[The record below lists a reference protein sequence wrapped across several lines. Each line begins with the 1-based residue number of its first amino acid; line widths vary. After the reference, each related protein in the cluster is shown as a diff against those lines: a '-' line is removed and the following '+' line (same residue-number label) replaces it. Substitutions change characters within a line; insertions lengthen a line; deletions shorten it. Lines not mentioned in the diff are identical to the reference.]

1 MVAVVLVA
9 VVPENEVLMLA
20 YPVSTPGRRCTAGR
34 YCVLPA
40 GGGADPF
47 QVGAPDGTHI
57 DIHIFPAQH
66 RTGGRDHGDGVGA
79 CDRFRGSGYR
89 RLPVVGGVLYPP
101 VPLPVVAAVL
111 IISSVKRDPS
121 RNSWWCYI
129 PGRKDV
135 GIDDIYRW
143 CRRG

>member
-1 MVAVVLVA
+1 MPFAIPLPAFSFSKAPMVAVVLVA

-20 YPVSTPGRRCTAGR
+20 YPVSLRPPLHCRSDIKI
-34 YCVLPA
+34 LPA

-79 CDRFRGSGYR
+79 QIGFEDRVTAA
-89 RLPVVGGVLYPP
+89 LPVVGGVLTRRR

-121 RNSWWCYI
+121 RE
-129 PGRKDV
+129 
-135 GIDDIYRW
+135 
-143 CRRG
+143 